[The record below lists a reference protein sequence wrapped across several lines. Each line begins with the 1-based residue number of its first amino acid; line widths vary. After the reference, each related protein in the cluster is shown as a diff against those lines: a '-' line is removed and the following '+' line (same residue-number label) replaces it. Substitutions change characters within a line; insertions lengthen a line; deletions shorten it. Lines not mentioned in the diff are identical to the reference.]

1 MDSNE
6 RYVSR
11 LAPLTLRVKGMASPQ
26 PVYHQKAKDVRAER
40 AEAGVVTLY
49 RRDDVVRINRHPAVL
64 GAGGRGG
71 NFGNDNPLIP
81 LEIDGEDH
89 KKWRQL
95 LDPLFAP
102 KPMARLEG
110 LVRKRAAEL
119 VDGFADAGTAE
130 LYEDYCVPLPCLTFL
145 EFVGAP
151 AEDIEFFVHFK
162 DGVLHPQGNTRDEIR
177 ASQAASGATLVD
189 YFSKFFTQRRAEGVR
204 GDDVLAVLLR
214 SQIDG
219 RPLTDAE
226 LLNIIYL
233 LMFAGLDTVT
243 ASMSCL
249 LAWLGQH
256 PHECRRLAEDPA
268 RIPAAVEE
276 LMRHQSPAPSSIR
289 YATAD
294 IDLGDGLTIQAGEA
308 IHVSWAAANVDPT
321 AYPDPLRVDFER
333 GRFHHLAFGSGV
345 HRCLGS
351 HLARLELRVA
361 LEELLA
367 RIPDYA
373 VDTDALVYDNVS
385 VRTVQQL
392 HIAFDTNAGIAASGA
407 GAASNKTG
415 LAASHC
421 RSPTDSVHSR
431 HR

>member
-1 MDSNE
+1 MDDSE
-6 RYVSR
+6 RFVTR
-11 LAPLTLRVKGMASPQ
+11 LAPLTLAVKSMAGPQ
-26 PVYHQKAKDVRAER
+26 SAYHEKAKVRAER
-40 AEAGVVTLY
+40 VQPGVVTLY
-49 RRDDVVRINRHPAVL
+49 RRDDLVRVNRHPAVL

-89 KKWRQL
+89 KKWRRL

-102 KPMARLEG
+102 KQMARLEG

-119 VDGFADAGTAE
+119 VEGFAGEPTAE
-130 LYEDYCVPLPCLTFL
+130 LYEAYCVPLPCLTFL
-145 EFVGAP
+145 EFLGAP
-151 AEDIEFFVHFK
+151 AEDLEFFVGFK
-162 DGVLHPQGNTRDEIR
+162 DGVLHPRGDTREEIR
-177 ASQAASGATLVD
+177 SNQAAAGAALFD
-189 YFSKFFTQRRAEGVR
+189 YFTGFLAQRRAEGAV

-214 SQIDG
+214 ARIDG
-219 RPLTDAE
+219 QPLSDDE
-226 LLNIIYL
+226 LLNIVYL

-256 PHECRRLAEDPA
+256 PQERRRLVEEPA
-268 RIPAAVEE
+268 VIPAAVEE
-276 LMRHQSPAPSSIR
+276 LMRYESPAPSSIR

-294 IDLGDGLTIQAGEA
+294 IDLGDGLTIRAGEA

-321 AYPDPLRVDFER
+321 AYPDPLQVDFDR

-361 LEELLA
+361 LEEFLA

-373 VDTDALVYDNVS
+373 VDTDGLVYDNVS

-392 HIAFDTNAGIAASGA
+392 HISVNSAVAS
-407 GAASNKTG
+407 
-415 LAASHC
+415 
-421 RSPTDSVHSR
+421 
-431 HR
+431 

>member
-1 MDSNE
+1 MEDSE
-6 RYVSR
+6 RFVTR
-11 LAPLTLRVKGMASPQ
+11 LAPLTLAVKNMAGPQ
-26 PVYHQKAKDVRAER
+26 SVYHEKAKEVRAER
-40 AEAGVVTLY
+40 VQPGVITLY
-49 RRDDVVRINRHPAVL
+49 RRDDLVRVNRHPAVL

-89 KKWRQL
+89 KKWRRL

-102 KPMARLEG
+102 KQMTRLEG

-119 VDGFADAGTAE
+119 VEGFAGEPAAE
-130 LYEDYCVPLPCLTFL
+130 LYEAYCIPLPCLTFL
-145 EFVGAP
+145 EFLGAP
-151 AEDIEFFVHFK
+151 AEDLEFFIGFK
-162 DGVLHPQGNTRDEIR
+162 DGVLHPQGNTREQIR
-177 ASQAASGATLVD
+177 ASQASAGAALFD
-189 YFSKFFTQRRAEGVR
+189 YFAGFLGQRRADGAV
-204 GDDVLAVLLR
+204 GDDVLSVLLR
-214 SQIDG
+214 ARIDDQ
-219 RPLTDAE
+219 PLSDAE

-256 PHECRRLAEDPA
+256 PYERRRLAEEPA
-268 RIPAAVEE
+268 SIPRAIEE
-276 LMRHQSPAPSSIR
+276 LMRYESPAPSSIR

-294 IDLGDGLTIQAGEA
+294 IDLGDGLTIRAGEA

-321 AYPDPLRVDFER
+321 AYPDPLRVDFDR

-361 LEELLA
+361 LEEFLA
-367 RIPDYA
+367 RIPDYT
-373 VDTDALVYDNVS
+373 VDTDGLVYDNVS

-392 HIAFDTNAGIAASGA
+392 HISINALVGG
-407 GAASNKTG
+407 
-415 LAASHC
+415 
-421 RSPTDSVHSR
+421 
-431 HR
+431 

>member
-1 MDSNE
+1 MDDSE
-6 RYVSR
+6 RFVTR
-11 LAPLTLRVKGMASPQ
+11 LAPLTLAVKSMAGPQ
-26 PVYHQKAKDVRAER
+26 SVYHEKAKEVRAER
-40 AEAGVVTLY
+40 VQPGVVTLY
-49 RRDDVVRINRHPAVL
+49 RRDDLVRVNRHPAVL

-81 LEIDGEDH
+81 LEIDGADH
-89 KKWRQL
+89 KKWRRL

-102 KPMARLEG
+102 KQMTRLAG

-119 VDGFADAGTAE
+119 VERFAGEPTAE
-130 LYEDYCVPLPCLTFL
+130 LYEAYCIPLPCLTFL
-145 EFVGAP
+145 EFLGAP
-151 AEDIEFFVHFK
+151 AEDLEFFIGFK
-162 DGVLHPQGNTRDEIR
+162 DGVLHPQGNTREQIR
-177 ASQAASGATLVD
+177 ANQATAGSALFD
-189 YFSKFFTQRRAEGVR
+189 YFTGFLGRRRAAGAV
-204 GDDVLAVLLR
+204 GDDVLSVLLR
-214 SQIDG
+214 ARIDG
-219 RPLTDAE
+219 QPLTDDE

-256 PHECRRLAEDPA
+256 PHERRRLAEDPA
-268 RIPAAVEE
+268 LIPRAIEE
-276 LMRHQSPAPSSIR
+276 LMRYESPAPSSIR

-294 IDLGDGLTIQAGEA
+294 IDLGDGLTIRAGEA

-321 AYPDPLRVDFER
+321 AYPDPLRVDFDR

-361 LEELLA
+361 LEEFLA
-367 RIPDYA
+367 RVPDYA
-373 VDTDALVYDNVS
+373 VHTDGLVYDNVS

-392 HIAFDTNAGIAASGA
+392 HISINAAVGS
-407 GAASNKTG
+407 
-415 LAASHC
+415 
-421 RSPTDSVHSR
+421 
-431 HR
+431 